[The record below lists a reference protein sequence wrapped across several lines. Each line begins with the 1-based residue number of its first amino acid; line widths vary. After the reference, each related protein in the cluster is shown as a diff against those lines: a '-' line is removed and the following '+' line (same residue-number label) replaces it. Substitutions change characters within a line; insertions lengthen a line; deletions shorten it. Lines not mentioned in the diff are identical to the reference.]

1 MVIIGIMA
9 GGSLLLPIDFNKV
22 NAYAQH
28 NPSSTIHN
36 DINNTVSNISTI
48 ISVSGMSST
57 NVKPDKVTLSLG
69 IQTTNKTANA
79 ALIANSKLMN
89 RVIDR
94 LKSIGVKDNET
105 STSSFSISPNY
116 SRVGNKE
123 NITGITVSNFIK
135 LDSSNTTSVSKRVDS
150 SIAAGATSINDI
162 YFSLSDKKLAE
173 TKNTL
178 IKNAINDALR
188 KADIAAS
195 TIGQRVIGVSSINL
209 DVPVYNI
216 PQSARLASPQGAS
229 VGPSNP
235 ISPPVMPGERQVSQ
249 EVSIVVKLGK

>member
-1 MVIIGIMA
+1 MVIIGIKA
-9 GGSLLLPIDFNKV
+9 GVSLLLPIDFNKV

-28 NPSSTIHN
+28 NSSSTIHN
-36 DINNTVSNISTI
+36 STDNTISNNSTI
-48 ISVSGMSST
+48 ITVSGMAST

-94 LKSIGVKDNET
+94 LKSTGVKDNET

-116 SRVGNKE
+116 SLVGTKE
-123 NITGITVSNFIK
+123 NITGITVNNFIK
-135 LDSSNTTSVSKRVDS
+135 LDSSNTTNVSKWVDS

-162 YFSLSDKKLAE
+162 YFSLSDKKLVE

-178 IKNAINDALR
+178 IKNAISDALR
-188 KADIAAS
+188 KAVIAAS
-195 TIGQRVIGVSSINL
+195 TIGQRVIGLSSINL
-209 DVPVYNI
+209 DVPVFNM
-216 PQSARLASPQGAS
+216 PLSARLASPQAAS
-229 VGPSNP
+229 ASNP